1 VNNLTLENITIALA
15 NSPEILGKDK
25 YFNSA
30 VLVPLVEI
38 ENKYHL
44 LFEKRANHIRQGGE
58 VSFPGGE
65 FDHKKDQGLRHTA
78 LRETSEE
85 LGINSEKIK
94 ILGKIG
100 TLVAP
105 MGVTVDAFVALIS
118 IMSLDELNID
128 KNEVEKVFLV
138 PIDHFLKK
146 KPEEYSVK
154 LEVHPSYKDE
164 NGKLVEL
171 LPVQK
176 LGLPERYSKPWKNG
190 FHRILVYNSTE
201 EVIWGITAEIVFE
214 LCRMLNS
221 TR

>member
-1 VNNLTLENITIALA
+1 MSNLTLENITLALT

-38 ENKYHL
+38 DDNFHF

-65 FDHKKDQGLRHTA
+65 FDQKKDQGLRHTA
-78 LRETSEE
+78 IRETSEE
-85 LGINSEKIK
+85 LGLQSQKIK
-94 ILGKIG
+94 IIGKLG

-105 MGVTVDAFVALIS
+105 MGLTVDAFVGVVS
-118 IMSLDELNID
+118 IKSLDEIIID

-138 PIDHFLKK
+138 PVDHFLRQ
-146 KPEEYSVK
+146 KPEEYTVK
-154 LEVHPSYKDE
+154 LEVHPSYTDD
-164 NGKLVEL
+164 NGKKVEL
-171 LPVQK
+171 LPVQR
-176 LGLPERYSKPWKNG
+176 LGLPARYSKPWKNG
-190 FHRILVYNSTE
+190 FHRILVYNSPE

-214 LCRMLNS
+214 LCKMINS
-221 TR
+221 AK